1 MSIDRKGASD
11 FTREA
16 HVHDIRCLDFEDNE
30 SFEEAKRGFI
40 APVPDGQILKDDG
53 DFVFDPHRLA
63 FASGDPE
70 QPDTVNPSL
79 WRQARLYADGGL
91 FEVCDRIY
99 QVRNLD
105 ISNITFIE
113 GDTGL
118 IVVDPLVSAE
128 VAKAALDLY
137 FEHRGEKEVVAVI
150 HSHSHVDHFGGV
162 RGVVDQADVD
172 SGKVPIIAPE
182 GFLEAAV
189 SENVAAGNV
198 MTRRAMYQF
207 GILLP
212 PDPQGTVG
220 SGLGIGTSL
229 GTITLIPPTD
239 LITETG
245 ETRKIDG
252 LTFEFML
259 TPDTEAPAEMHWYI
273 PELRALTAAEN
284 CTHTLHNTYPIRG
297 AIVRDPQAWSMYLND
312 TIDRWADKSDVMY
325 AMHHWPVWG
334 KDRVREMLEKGRD
347 AYRYIHDETLRLAN
361 HGLTPREIAEQVEFP
376 DSLAKH
382 WSVRSYYGTVSHNV
396 KST

>member
-162 RGVVDQADVD
+162 RGW
-172 SGKVPIIAPE
+172 S
-182 GFLEAAV
+182 
-189 SENVAAGNV
+189 
-198 MTRRAMYQF
+198 TRRTWIRARSRSSRRRASSKRRS
-207 GILLP
+207 P
-212 PDPQGTVG
+212 RTW
-220 SGLGIGTSL
+220 
-229 GTITLIPPTD
+229 
-239 LITETG
+239 
-245 ETRKIDG
+245 R
-252 LTFEFML
+252 
-259 TPDTEAPAEMHWYI
+259 PA
-273 PELRALTAAEN
+273 T
-284 CTHTLHNTYPIRG
+284 
-297 AIVRDPQAWSMYLND
+297 
-312 TIDRWADKSDVMY
+312 
-325 AMHHWPVWG
+325 
-334 KDRVREMLEKGRD
+334 
-347 AYRYIHDETLRLAN
+347 
-361 HGLTPREIAEQVEFP
+361 
-376 DSLAKH
+376 
-382 WSVRSYYGTVSHNV
+382 
-396 KST
+396 